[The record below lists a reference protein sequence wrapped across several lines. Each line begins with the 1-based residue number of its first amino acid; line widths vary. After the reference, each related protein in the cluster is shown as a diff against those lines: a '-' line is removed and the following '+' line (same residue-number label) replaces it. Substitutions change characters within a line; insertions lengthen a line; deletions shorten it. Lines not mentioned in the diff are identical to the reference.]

1 MQKLKIFLSVIFLFF
16 AAHLSAQETY
26 IIEGDTLQL
35 QREVKGPLSL
45 FWTQEGLEY
54 RYFVQKAN
62 RMIELRKENNAYKE
76 QLKELTPDAKL
87 RIQDVKFVL
96 YSLRHFANKYNAAVQ
111 EDYTFNEATDDIQHR
126 IGLFVGLSNNI
137 YTENPENVLAPM
149 LSLEY
154 EFFDPNLAPRHVAFL
169 QLRHSFKQDEY
180 RYSSTQFSINYRFKA
195 LYFSGFDVHI
205 DAELATFLY
214 SEDSVPILNDS
225 GEVTAIKEESG
236 FSFTAP
242 FNFGI
247 GTDIQVTEN
256 GFISLSYN
264 DIISIVL
271 DGNGNFPLDFS
282 IGYKYNL

>member
-1 MQKLKIFLSVIFLFF
+1 MQKLKVFLSVIFLFF

>member
-1 MQKLKIFLSVIFLFF
+1 MQKLRILLTGFFIFL
-16 AAHLSAQETY
+16 AAHLAAQETY
-26 IIEGDTLQL
+26 VIEGDTLQL
-35 QREVKGPLSL
+35 QREVKGSLSL
-45 FWTQEGLEY
+45 FYTQQGLDY
-54 RYFVQKAN
+54 RYFVQKGN
-62 RMIELRKENNAYKE
+62 RLIELRKADDAYKE

-96 YSLRHFANKYNAAVQ
+96 YSLRHFVNKYNATVQ
-111 EDYTFNEATDDIQHR
+111 EDYTFNDATDDIQQR

-137 YTENPENVLAPM
+137 YTENPENILAPM

-180 RYSSTQFSINYRFKA
+180 QYSSTQFSINYRFKA

-214 SEDSVPILNDS
+214 SEDSTRITDDS
-225 GEVTAIKEESG
+225 GEVTAIIEENG
-236 FSFTAP
+236 FTFTAP
-242 FNFGI
+242 FNFGVGADI
-247 GTDIQVTEN
+247 RLTDN
-256 GFISLSYN
+256 SFISLSYN
-264 DIISIVL
+264 DIVSIVL
-271 DGNGNFPLDFS
+271 DSNGNFPIDFS